1 MQLRNNKNNVR
12 PMNWKVELR
21 TKNGKDLDL
30 SLLTPTPF
38 YNMAILEDIVIPL
51 HREII
56 ARMGDNFPN
65 VNDAILLFK
74 VIAISFPYFY
84 LILLCHG

>member
-12 PMNWKVELR
+12 PLNWKVELK
-21 TKNGKDLDL
+21 TKNEKDLDL

-38 YNMAILEDIVIPL
+38 YNMAILEDIVILL

-56 ARMGDNFPN
+56 ARIGNNFPN
-65 VNDAILLFK
+65 VNQAILLFK
-74 VIAISFPYFY
+74 VIILNSYF
-84 LILLCHG
+84 LT